1 MNSLL
6 EEDLEFERAGK
17 PVAPVTEETS
27 QDIEALIKTRILAG
41 QFDEVLRRRP
51 DDLATGPRER
61 RGLFE
66 LDDTKNTKGLAEI
79 YEEEHLKAVDPNF
92 IDARDEKL
100 KKEHA
105 EVAALWKSISA
116 KLDSLA
122 SSNFRPKPVAAN
134 LKIRVDAPAIQMED
148 ARPAAGGDV
157 AGESMLAP
165 QEVYKPGTDD
175 AKDNAEVVTK
185 SGMPIAR
192 EEMTREQ
199 KLRRRRREKERI
211 KKQGI
216 HEVEK
221 KETEVSGREKKA
233 RDKKQLLGDLKK
245 GGVQII
251 GKKGVT
257 DLEGREVKEGVRRG
271 ASSYML

>member
-27 QDIEALIKTRILAG
+27 QDIETLIKQRILAG

-66 LDDTKNTKGLAEI
+66 LDDTKNAKGLAEI
-79 YEEEHLKAVDPNF
+79 YEEEHLKAVDPNYV
-92 IDARDEKL
+92 DARDEKL
-100 KKEHA
+100 KKDHA
-105 EVAALWKSISA
+105 EISALWKSLSA

-122 SSNFRPKPVAAN
+122 SSNFKPKPAVAN
-134 LKIRVDAPAIQMED
+134 LEIRVDAPAIQMED
-148 ARPAAGGDV
+148 ARPTAGGEV
-157 AGESMLAP
+157 AGASMLAP
-165 QEVYKPGTDD
+165 QEVYKPGENDTNE
-175 AKDNAEVVTK
+175 KTEVVTK
-185 SGMPIAR
+185 SGMPVSR

-211 KKQGI
+211 KKKGL

-221 KETEVSGREKKA
+221 KDSEVSGKEKKA
-233 RDKKQLLGDLKK
+233 KERKQLLGDLKK
-245 GGVQII
+245 GGVQVI
-251 GKKGVT
+251 GKKGIT
-257 DLEGREVKEGVRRG
+257 DVEGNDVKEGVRKG
-271 ASSYML
+271 ASSYKL

>member
-27 QDIEALIKTRILAG
+27 QDIEALIKRRILAG
-41 QFDEVLRRRP
+41 EFDEVLRRRP

-66 LDDTKNTKGLAEI
+66 LDDTKNAKGLAEI

-92 IDARDEKL
+92 VDARDEKL

-105 EVAALWKSISA
+105 EITAMWKSISA

-122 SSNFRPKPVAAN
+122 SSNFRPKPVTAN
-134 LKIRVDAPAIQMED
+134 LEIRVDAPAIHMED

-175 AKDNAEVVTK
+175 VKNNIEVVTK

-211 KKQGI
+211 KKKGI

-221 KETEVSGREKKA
+221 KEAEVSGREKKA

-245 GGVQII
+245 GGVQVI
-251 GKKGVT
+251 GKKGIT

>member
-134 LKIRVDAPAIQMED
+134 LEIRVDAPAIQMED